1 MSVHRSL
8 SILGTRGVPAQ
19 HGGFETFCER
29 FALHLAEHG
38 WRVTVYCQ
46 IDTDETGPVAITE
59 DEWRGVHRV
68 NISVRQGGALGTMIF
83 DAKATLHAAKLG
95 QPALVLGYN
104 TALLN
109 LWLKLHGV
117 PVMMNMDGIEW
128 KRSKW
133 SPPARAW
140 LLLNEL
146 AGAWLSNKLV
156 ADHPLIADH
165 LATRRRRSDIVMI
178 PYGADAVDEAPTAPI
193 RAMGLELDGYF
204 LAIGRIEPENSVLEI
219 VRAFSRRRRG
229 FKLVVLGKLM
239 ADSAYHQAV
248 QAAASEDV
256 VFPGAI
262 YEKDR
267 VSALRR
273 HARAYCHGHTVGGTN
288 PSLVEA
294 LGAGNAVIAH
304 GNGFNRWVAGPDQ
317 SYFLDEDDCD
327 RAFDRFSD
335 DAAAL
340 ASARAG
346 ASARFH
352 EEFEWPKILDAY
364 EQMVVRQTAKHSAPL
379 AAPTAKAT
387 SEA

>member
-1 MSVHRSL
+1 MSAPKSL

-29 FALHLAEHG
+29 FALHLAERG

-46 IDTDETGPVAITE
+46 HDTDQTVPVTE
-59 DEWRGVHRV
+59 DEWCGVHRV
-68 NISVRQGGALGTMIF
+68 NISVRQGGALGTMVF
-83 DAKATLHAAKLG
+83 DAKATLHAAKLT

-109 LWLKLHGV
+109 LWLKVHGV

-128 KRSKW
+128 RRSKW
-133 SPPARAW
+133 SPLARAW

-146 AGAWLSNKLV
+146 AGAWLSDKLI

-165 LATRRRRSDIVMI
+165 LGTRRRRSDIVMI
-178 PYGADAVDEAPTAPI
+178 PYGADPVIEAPTKSVE
-193 RAMGLELDGYF
+193 AMGLVPDNYF

-219 VRAFSRRRRG
+219 VRAFSRRSRG
-229 FKLVVLGKLM
+229 TKLVVLGKLI
-239 ADSAYHQAV
+239 DDNIYHQTLR
-248 QAAASEDV
+248 AAAGPDV

-262 YEKDR
+262 YEKDKVR
-267 VSALRR
+267 ALRR

-294 LGAGNAVIAH
+294 LGAGNAIIAH

-317 SYFLDEDDCD
+317 FYFRDEDDCD
-327 RAFDRFSD
+327 RAFDLFSTD
-335 DAAAL
+335 EAAL
-340 ASARAG
+340 AKARTSA
-346 ASARFH
+346 STRFH
-352 EEFEWPKILDAY
+352 QEFEWPTILDAY
-364 EQMVVRQTAKHSAPL
+364 EQMVVRQTTKNGVDTVARSAE
-379 AAPTAKAT
+379 AT
-387 SEA
+387 SEV